1 MSVLGEYD
9 SGDSIVRVTITIKGL
24 DSLTKKLDALEK
36 GAYLKPTVT
45 AGANL
50 LRNEMRRYPPK
61 PPQSTYRRQGTL
73 GKSWTQRVSGGRG
86 GWLAVIGSFLNYA
99 PYVQDRDRQAAV
111 HRGRWQT
118 VQSVAEEN
126 REKVTRFVV
135 QAIRRWMR
143 G

>member
-1 MSVLGEYD
+1 M
-9 SGDSIVRVTITIKGL
+9 RVTITIKGL
-24 DSLTKKLDALEK
+24 DRLTKKLDRLDK
-36 GAYLKPTVT
+36 GDYLRPVVT

-50 LRNEMRRYPPK
+50 LRNEMRRYPP
-61 PPQSTYRRQGTL
+61 PPPGSTYRRTGTL
-73 GKSWTQRVSGGRG
+73 GKSWTQKVTGGRG

-99 PYVQDRDRQAAV
+99 PYVQDAGRQAAV

-118 VQSVAEEN
+118 IQSVAETK
-126 REKVTRFVV
+126 REEVVRFVV

>member
-1 MSVLGEYD
+1 MKLQQSW
-9 SGDSIVRVTITIKGL
+9 
-24 DSLTKKLDALEK
+24 TKK
-36 GAYLKPTVT
+36 VT
-45 AGANL
+45 
-50 LRNEMRRYPPK
+50 
-61 PPQSTYRRQGTL
+61 
-73 GKSWTQRVSGGRG
+73 GGRG

-111 HRGRWQT
+111 HRGRWPT

>member
-1 MSVLGEYD
+1 M
-9 SGDSIVRVTITIKGL
+9 RVTITIKGL
-24 DSLTKKLDALEK
+24 DSLTKKLDRLDK
-36 GAYLKPTVT
+36 GDYLRPVAT

-50 LRNEMRRYPPK
+50 LRNEMRRYPPA
-61 PPQSTYRRQGTL
+61 PPQSTYRRTGTL
-73 GKSWTQRVSGGRG
+73 GKSWTQTIMRGGRG
-86 GWLAVIGSFLNYA
+86 GGFVAQIGTRLNYA

-118 VQSVAEEN
+118 VQSVAEAK
-126 REKVTRFVV
+126 REEVVRFVV